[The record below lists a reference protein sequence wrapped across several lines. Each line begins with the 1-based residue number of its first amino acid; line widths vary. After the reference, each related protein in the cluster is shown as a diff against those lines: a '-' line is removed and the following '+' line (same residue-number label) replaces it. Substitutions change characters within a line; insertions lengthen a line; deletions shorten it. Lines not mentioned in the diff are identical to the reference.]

1 MYKILG
7 RRSKAQKKMTNS
19 ERDERALRRNQ
30 LREEAIEDGSS
41 SEEVFII
48 SLFNIAHINITLTGF

>member
-1 MYKILG
+1 M
-7 RRSKAQKKMTNS
+7 SNS

-30 LREEAIEDGSS
+30 LREEATEDGSS
-41 SEEVFII
+41 SEEVFIS

>member
-1 MYKILG
+1 M
-7 RRSKAQKKMTNS
+7 SNS